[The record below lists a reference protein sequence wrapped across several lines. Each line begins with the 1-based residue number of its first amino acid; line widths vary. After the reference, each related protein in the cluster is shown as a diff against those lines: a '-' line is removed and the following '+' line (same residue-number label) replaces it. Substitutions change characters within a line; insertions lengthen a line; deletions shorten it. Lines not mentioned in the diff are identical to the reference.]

1 MAGKKK
7 DELKPVVPV
16 NPISARAVEGS
27 TGYSKP
33 VKNKKVRSQQFRD
46 FQYINAWNKVKT
58 RFSGDYWQDLG
69 SKNPFY
75 QGLGIQSPLDA
86 ERDRLLNKFKP
97 SQKAQELADQWA
109 NMSKE
114 ERLNYKYQDPDT
126 ANLSNFLNTNTSWAT
141 AAPSVKRKALIESA
155 KFTNAGNPLGTEDI
169 EFARALVLNPELALV
184 TAKALGDRT
193 ISKKQL
199 DVINRTADLLQTA
212 SIFVNANSD
221 VTRYN
226 MIQSMPK
233 AKIEALD
240 SVLRAVVKEYESRM
254 ETAQTEDQNPVI
266 SFLGATFGAVLD
278 KLILLNEEAQHL
290 YRATA
295 VAVGEGEIPVLPNV
309 MRYWDATEL
318 GAVDSENLAR
328 MKREYGDKNVQIIRD
343 VFAAANSE
351 DGFAKVLSK
360 YANDEEALNII
371 DQVMIEDTRTE
382 QVDKLIKDYTTI
394 SRDDLGNIIAN
405 TLLPDDWRMEGGAS
419 LKKFAWDL
427 VDTGT
432 NFSATWFG
440 DPTLIAGKAVKGYKI
455 FKYGLIKDNMVTN
468 VDRLLELPN
477 VKRFVDNV
485 APRIEQL
492 NRATSNADAMSIRNG
507 IQRDF
512 GKYLNSDAVDSLSDF
527 FVETSKTFDNASDA
541 FGAWMRESDGVERLL
556 MGRPVRA
563 EQFLMPRM
571 TRAKQRLIERRLRKN
586 KGIKFDGSDDDLVR
600 LILGTGI
607 SEDTIR
613 AEFGLSQSDDIAK
626 IAENP
631 EFAARVRNL
640 ETRIAVEAF
649 ADVKVREAFDAVY
662 GIAAKRSNRW
672 SWSRK
677 AWARRTDAFL
687 RPFERAP
694 METKINIAD
703 ASDADLFYSW
713 ARTTF
718 SRTMSSYLRELWVD
732 ANAGQRRLMLSSMFE
747 TIADVKGIP
756 LEERAKI
763 VTSSMK
769 QTENYGVDLARID
782 RTEDGT
788 EVIRRYNPAEVN
800 GRKHALHLSQTAD
813 FINLPNFSEL
823 QRLSTKVGVFGKI
836 VGWTYNA
843 TPTNLTNWWSSLNLI
858 GPRYVQRAAIEDIGG
873 YLLSGGRF
881 SEFAAGKLLTQSIR
895 EVRGKSTGVVG
906 ESARKVGDILQR
918 KSKVKKPA
926 TPFASK
932 EEEVKYIVEASNPN
946 IKGNTEYV
954 AMVKTDFIYSIREFD
969 RLGAD
974 AIYENSAKRIAD
986 ITKDLIDGK
995 GFTDELIVS
1004 YDPASHSAILIEGNH
1019 RIQAAINAGIGYVP
1033 VRITKAFK
1041 GEIEEGKLIKLP
1053 GSAKVDYVGSSQN
1066 PFGVLPDNVIA
1077 KSVDDVTPNRATV
1090 LDSEIALTDD
1100 AAVQKQTGKL
1110 FMMNHLDSTEIR
1122 EALVAFENGNTKK
1135 LTELISLAV
1144 TRNKFGKAAVQF
1156 TQLFKRNK
1164 ISSKDIED
1172 AARVFVSLGDNAFA
1186 MLDETAELTGDL
1198 NNFILNDARYS
1209 IRGGRMRRDMKG
1221 DSYQISDDWDSALTF
1236 EKDPEAFYLYW
1247 YKNIHT
1253 ILHTDGAI
1261 GQHVFR
1267 ALLDSRNINEARK
1280 IAVPKIIEELSSET
1294 FPAYRLT
1301 MLQEV
1306 GVDEFARRYFDD
1318 SSFYLL
1324 NSDNVT
1330 PNNQLLDALARVGDD
1345 DQILGKLYLM
1355 KNTEDIADEV
1365 DINFIKQMFDNNPDA
1380 RPTHVLGKLRRK
1392 TYGDENSGIF
1402 DKTWSVQ
1409 ADALGRGSREVI
1421 ANARFITEFKA
1432 LKKALLKPYIDKGL
1446 SPKTAEKLI
1455 GKMALERAQYLAVS
1469 YMDNPRVR
1477 SIGAYSARNIAR
1489 YFRATEDFAR
1499 RIVRLGK
1506 YNPEAIQKVNVLYS
1520 SMENTGFTWVDD
1532 NGNSYF
1538 MYPGTGALH
1547 KAVATVF
1554 NLLPFPFDMY
1564 TTSPYAFGGNLS
1576 MLTPSADPD
1585 AWLPTFSSPISGFLI
1600 KGFTSMGPFE
1610 ELEGWLLGPKG
1621 TKQPGTPAEWGMEML
1636 DSILPSHL
1644 KRALNILPLD
1654 YRNSQYAAAVRGSI
1668 QILAYNGELD
1678 GGKIKTKADEIE
1690 LMDKISQTAMGVLVT
1705 RFVLGFMV
1713 PASPQLVLDEGISDE
1728 LRALGVKSLRKGF
1741 TQLLEKY
1748 EGDSEKAL
1756 AVWYKLNPKLMPF
1769 TVSSTESVVGGTPP
1783 YTLKALD
1790 WFESNKDFAKKH
1802 VQASAF
1808 LAPAGGEF
1816 SYKAYS
1822 LMRSLGYIQNKEID
1836 DFFTQVITAND
1847 YYMYL
1852 LTKDDYEAQREQ
1864 AVTSFERGQ
1873 LDERWKNIKAEMF
1886 ARNPY
1891 LEVRVAPDN
1900 LGKVGFERKR
1910 ILSEMR
1916 VAVDEIYKSY
1926 PDMANPNAKKIY
1938 QMIKT
1943 FDDGMAE
1950 LDQYKQGNSSYYIY
1964 NRDRIRT
1971 ALAGIL
1977 EKIAGD
1983 NVGATNFYNRVLKP
1997 LIEG

>member
-7 DELKPVVPV
+7 DELKPNVPV

-27 TGYSKP
+27 AGYSKP
-33 VKNKKVRSQQFRD
+33 AQKKKVKSQQFRD

-86 ERDRLLNKFKP
+86 EKDRLLNKFKP

-114 ERLNYKYQDPDT
+114 ERLNYKYQDPET

-141 AAPSVKRKALIESA
+141 AAPSVKRKAIVESTRFA
-155 KFTNAGNPLGTEDI
+155 NSGNPLGAEDI

-199 DVINRTADLLQTA
+199 DTINRTADLLQTA

-221 VTRYN
+221 ITRYN

-240 SVLRAVVKEYESRM
+240 SVLRAIVKEYESRM

-278 KLILLNEEAQHL
+278 KLIMLNEEAQHL
-290 YRATA
+290 YRAAA
-295 VAVGEGEIPVLPNV
+295 VTVDEGEIPVLSNV

-382 QVDKLIKDYTTI
+382 QVDKLIKDYTTV

-405 TLLPDDWRMEGGAS
+405 SLLPDDWRMEGGAS

-468 VDRLLELPN
+468 VDRLLELPS

-527 FVETSKTFDNASDA
+527 FIETSKTFDNASDA

-607 SEDTIR
+607 TEDTIR
-613 AEFGLSQSDDIAK
+613 AEFGLSATDDIAK

-631 EFAARVRNL
+631 EFAARIRNL
-640 ETRIAVEAF
+640 ETKIAVEAF

-672 SWSRK
+672 SVSRK

-763 VTSSMK
+763 VTSAMK

-843 TPTNLTNWWSSLNLI
+843 TPTSLTNWWSSLNLI

-873 YLLSGGRF
+873 YFLSGGRF

-906 ESARKVGDILQR
+906 ESARKVGDVLSR
-918 KSKVKKPA
+918 NK
-926 TPFASK
+926 
-932 EEEVKYIVEASNPN
+932 
-946 IKGNTEYV
+946 
-954 AMVKTDFIYSIREFD
+954 
-969 RLGAD
+969 
-974 AIYENSAKRIAD
+974 
-986 ITKDLIDGK
+986 
-995 GFTDELIVS
+995 
-1004 YDPASHSAILIEGNH
+1004 
-1019 RIQAAINAGIGYVP
+1019 
-1033 VRITKAFK
+1033 TKAT
-1041 GEIEEGKLIKLP
+1041 
-1053 GSAKVDYVGSSQN
+1053 A
-1066 PFGVLPDNVIA
+1066 
-1077 KSVDDVTPNRATV
+1077 
-1090 LDSEIALTDD
+1090 LDSEVALTDN
-1100 AAVQKQTGKL
+1100 AATQKQTGKL

-1122 EALVAFENGNTKK
+1122 EALIAFENGNTKK

-1330 PNNQLLDALARVGDD
+1330 PNKQLLDALARVDGD

-1365 DINFIKQMFDNNPDA
+1365 DINFIKEMFDNNPDA

-1392 TYGDENSGIF
+1392 TYGNENSGIF

-1432 LKKALLKPYIDKGL
+1432 LKKVFLKPYIDKGL

-1455 GKMALERAQYLAVS
+1455 GKMALDRAQYLAVS
-1469 YMDNPRVR
+1469 YMDNPRIR

-1520 SMENTGFTWVDD
+1520 AMENTGFTWVDD

-1585 AWLPTFSSPISGFLI
+1585 AWLPTFSSPISGSLI
-1600 KGFTSMGPFE
+1600 KAFTSMGPFE

-1713 PASPQLVLDEGISDE
+1713 PASPQLVLDEGISNE

-1950 LDQYKQGNSSYYIY
+1950 LDQYKQGNSSYYTY

>member
-27 TGYSKP
+27 TGYTKP
-33 VKNKKVRSQQFRD
+33 VKTKKVRSQQFRD

-58 RFSGDYWQDLG
+58 RFSGDYWSDL
-69 SKNPFY
+69 SSSNPFY

-86 ERDRLLNKFKP
+86 EKDRLLNKFKP

-114 ERLNYKYQDPDT
+114 ERLNYKYQDPET
-126 ANLSNFLNTNTSWAT
+126 ANISNFLNTNISWAT
-141 AAPSVKRKALIESA
+141 AAPSVKRKALVESA
-155 KFTNAGNPLGTEDI
+155 KFTNAGGPLGMEDI
-169 EFARALVLNPELALV
+169 EFARSLILNPELALV
-184 TAKALGDRT
+184 TAKALGDKT

-199 DVINRTADLLQTA
+199 DTINRTADLLQTA

-221 VTRYN
+221 ITRYN

-240 SVLRAVVKEYESRM
+240 SVLRAIVKEYESRI

-266 SFLGATFGAVLD
+266 SFLGATAGAVLD

-290 YRATA
+290 YRSTA
-295 VAVGEGEIPVLPNV
+295 VAVSEGEIPILPNV

-318 GAVDSENLAR
+318 GSVDSENLAR
-328 MKREYGDKNVQIIRD
+328 MKNEYGGKNVQIIRD

-371 DQVMIEDTRTE
+371 DQIMKEDIRTE
-382 QVDKLIKDYTTI
+382 QIDKLIKDYTTV

-455 FKYGLIKDNMVTN
+455 FKYGLIKDNMVAN

-485 APRIEQL
+485 APRIDQL
-492 NRATSNADAMSIRNG
+492 NKATSNAEAMSIRNG

-512 GKYLNSDAVDSLSDF
+512 GKYLNKDAVDSLSDF
-527 FVETSKTFDNASDA
+527 FIETSKTFDNASDA

-571 TRAKQRLIERRLRKN
+571 TRSKQRLIERRLTKN

-613 AEFGLSQSDDIAK
+613 AEFGLSQTDDIAT
-626 IAENP
+626 IADNP
-631 EFAARVRNL
+631 EFAARMRNL
-640 ETRIAVEAF
+640 ETKIAVEAF

-662 GIAAKRSNRW
+662 GIAAKRANRW
-672 SWSRK
+672 SVSRK

-718 SRTMSSYLRELWVD
+718 SRTMSSYLRELWID
-732 ANAGQRRLMLSSMFE
+732 GNAGQRRLMLSSMFE

-788 EVIRRYNPAEVN
+788 EVIRRYNPAEYN

-813 FINLPNFSEL
+813 YITLPNFSEL
-823 QRLSTKVGVFGKI
+823 QRLSAKVGVFGKI

-873 YLLSGGRF
+873 YFLSGGRL

-906 ESARKVGDILQR
+906 ESVRKIGDVL
-918 KSKVKKPA
+918 SKNK
-926 TPFASK
+926 
-932 EEEVKYIVEASNPN
+932 
-946 IKGNTEYV
+946 
-954 AMVKTDFIYSIREFD
+954 
-969 RLGAD
+969 
-974 AIYENSAKRIAD
+974 
-986 ITKDLIDGK
+986 
-995 GFTDELIVS
+995 
-1004 YDPASHSAILIEGNH
+1004 
-1019 RIQAAINAGIGYVP
+1019 
-1033 VRITKAFK
+1033 TKAT
-1041 GEIEEGKLIKLP
+1041 
-1053 GSAKVDYVGSSQN
+1053 A
-1066 PFGVLPDNVIA
+1066 
-1077 KSVDDVTPNRATV
+1077 
-1090 LDSEIALTDD
+1090 LDSEVALTDN
-1100 AAVQKQTGKL
+1100 AATQKQMGKL
-1110 FMMNHLDSTEIR
+1110 FILNHLDSTEIR
-1122 EALVAFENGNTKK
+1122 EALVAFENGNVKK
-1135 LTELISLAV
+1135 LTNLVSLAV

-1164 ISSKDIED
+1164 ISSKDIEE

-1186 MLDETAELTGDL
+1186 ALDETAELAGDL

-1247 YKNIHT
+1247 YKNLHT
-1253 ILHTDGAI
+1253 ILHSDGAI

-1324 NSDNVT
+1324 NSDNAT
-1330 PNNQLLDALARVGDD
+1330 PNKQLLDAVARVGDD

-1355 KNTEDIADEV
+1355 KNAEDIADEV
-1365 DINFIKQMFDNNPDA
+1365 DINFIKQMFDNNSDA

-1392 TYGDENSGIF
+1392 TYGDNNSGIF
-1402 DKTWSVQ
+1402 DKTWNVQ
-1409 ADALGRGSREVI
+1409 ADALGRSSREVI
-1421 ANARFITEFKA
+1421 ANARFITEYKA
-1432 LKKALLKPYIDKGL
+1432 LKKVFLKPYMDKGL
-1446 SPKTAEKLI
+1446 SQKTAEKLVAKI
-1455 GKMALERAQYLAVS
+1455 ALDRAQYLAVS

-1520 SMENTGFTWVDD
+1520 AMENTGFTWVDD

-1585 AWLPTFSSPISGFLI
+1585 AWLPTFSSPISGFFI
-1600 KGFTSMGPFE
+1600 KAFTSMGPFE

-1705 RFVLGFMV
+1705 RFVMGFMV
-1713 PASPQLVLDEGISDE
+1713 PASPQLILDEGISNE

-1741 TQLLEKY
+1741 TQLLEEY

-1852 LTKDDYEAQREQ
+1852 LTKDDYEAERER

-1916 VAVDEIYKSY
+1916 VAVDDIYKSY
-1926 PDMANPNAKKIY
+1926 PDMVNPNTKKIY

-1950 LDQYKQGNSSYYIY
+1950 LDQYKQGNSSYYTY
-1964 NRDRIRT
+1964 NRDRVRT
-1971 ALAGIL
+1971 ALTSIL